1 MTSARLKKLGF
12 ALLAPLSALVFS
24 VAVSS
29 LALWASGNDPWTAWS
44 EMLTYANDTR
54 RMIGIVNRAV
64 PLYVSALA
72 VGFAF
77 KMNLFNIGVEGQ
89 YQLAAVLAASVG
101 AAVELPAPLHVLLI
115 LIVAMGVG
123 AGWAGIAGVLKAY
136 RGVHEVISTIMLN
149 SIVTTGLLAYLLG
162 NYLRDESDTAILKT
176 EPIADSGLF
185 PSLNSWL
192 DAVGIDVPQ
201 GSDLQGFVLV
211 AILLGVAFYVIVN
224 RTRFGYDLRASGVN
238 PWAAQ
243 ASGVSPKGMIVRTML
258 ISGALAGLVGMS
270 QLLGFFGR
278 YHQDFPSGLG
288 FGGIAVAL
296 LGRNK
301 PFGMAIGALLFG
313 FLSVSAQILDL
324 NDIPKEIIDIMQAT
338 ILLSVVVSY
347 EVVRRM
353 VAAAEIKAAADA
365 TGGLATQPARTA
377 VLEEQSSS
385 IGEHE

>member
-1 MTSARLKKLGF
+1 MNRHRLRRIGLS
-12 ALLAPLSALVFS
+12 LLAPVVAFVFA
-24 VAVSS
+24 VAISS

-44 EMLTYANDTR
+44 EMLGYANDTR
-54 RMIGIVNRAV
+54 RFISIVNRAV
-64 PLYVSALA
+64 PLYLSALA

-89 YQLAAVLAASVG
+89 YQLAAVLAASAG
-101 AAVELPAPLHVLLI
+101 AAVDLPAPLHVLFI
-115 LIVAMGVG
+115 LVIAMGVG

-136 RGVHEVISTIMLN
+136 RGVHEVIATIMLN
-149 SIVTTGLLAYLLG
+149 AIVTSGLLAYLLSS
-162 NYLRDESDTAILKT
+162 YLRDESETSIIKTPAI
-176 EPIADSGLF
+176 PDSGLM

-192 DAVGIDVPQ
+192 DKVGVDVPQ

-211 AILLGVAFYVIVN
+211 AMLIGLVFYVVVW

-243 ASGVSPKGMIVRTML
+243 ASGVNAKGMIVRTML
-258 ISGALAGLVGMS
+258 VSGALAGLVGMP

-288 FGGIAVAL
+288 FAGIAVAL
-296 LGRNK
+296 LGRNN

-313 FLSVSAQILDL
+313 FLSASAQILDL

-353 VAAAEIKAAADA
+353 VAASEIRAAAEA
-365 TGGLATQPARTA
+365 TEGMATQPARTA
-377 VLEEQSSS
+377 VLE
-385 IGEHE
+385 GDKP

>member
-1 MTSARLKKLGF
+1 MSRQRIRRVVL
-12 ALLAPLSALVFS
+12 ALLAPVAALVFA

-29 LALWASGNDPWTAWS
+29 LALWASGNDPSTAWS

-54 RMIGIVNRAV
+54 RIISIVNRAV
-64 PLYVSALA
+64 PLYLSALA
-72 VGFAF
+72 VAFAF

-89 YQLAAVLAASVG
+89 YQLAAVLAASAG
-101 AAVELPAPLHVLLI
+101 AAVDLPAPLHVLFI
-115 LIVAMGVG
+115 LVIAMGVG

-149 SIVTTGLLAYLLG
+149 AIVTTGLLAYLLQG
-162 NYLRDESDTAILKT
+162 YLRDESDTSIIKT
-176 EPIADSGLF
+176 LPIPESGLM
-185 PSLNSWL
+185 PSLNGWL
-192 DAVGIDVPQ
+192 DAVGVNVPQ
-201 GSDLQGFVLV
+201 GSDLQGFVLPAALV
-211 AILLGVAFYVIVN
+211 GIVFYVVVW

-243 ASGVSPKGMIVRTML
+243 ASGVSARGMIVRTML
-258 ISGALAGLVGMS
+258 VSGALAGLVGMP

-288 FGGIAVAL
+288 FAGIAVAL
-296 LGRNK
+296 LGRNN

-313 FLSVSAQILDL
+313 FLSASAQILDL

-347 EVVRRM
+347 EVVRRI
-353 VAAAEIKAAADA
+353 VAAAEVKAAAEA
-365 TGGLATQPARTA
+365 TSGSATQTTTA
-377 VLEEQSSS
+377 AEVS
-385 IGEHE
+385 G

>member
-1 MTSARLKKLGF
+1 MTRHRLRRIVLS
-12 ALLAPLSALVFS
+12 LLAPVAAFVFA
-24 VAVSS
+24 VAISS

-44 EMLTYANDTR
+44 EMLGYANDTR
-54 RMIGIVNRAV
+54 RFISIVNRAV
-64 PLYVSALA
+64 PLYLSALA

-89 YQLAAVLAASVG
+89 YQLAAVLAASAG
-101 AAVELPAPLHVLLI
+101 AAVDLPAPVHVLFI
-115 LIVAMGVG
+115 LVIAMGVG

-136 RGVHEVISTIMLN
+136 RGVHEVIATIMLN
-149 SIVTTGLLAYLLG
+149 AIVTSGLLAYLLSS
-162 NYLRDESDTAILKT
+162 YLRDESETSIIKTPAI
-176 EPIADSGLF
+176 PDSGLM

-192 DAVGIDVPQ
+192 DTVGVNVPQ

-211 AILLGVAFYVIVN
+211 AVLIGLAFYVVVW

-243 ASGVSPKGMIVRTML
+243 ASGVNPKGMIVRTML
-258 ISGALAGLVGMS
+258 VSGALAGLVGMP

-288 FGGIAVAL
+288 FAGIAVAL
-296 LGRNK
+296 LGRNN

-313 FLSVSAQILDL
+313 FLSASAQILDL

-353 VAAAEIKAAADA
+353 VAASEIRAAAEA
-365 TGGLATQPARTA
+365 TEGMATQPARTA
-377 VLEEQSSS
+377 VLE
-385 IGEHE
+385 GEKP

>member
-1 MTSARLKKLGF
+1 MNRARLRRIALS
-12 ALLAPLSALVFS
+12 LLAP
-24 VAVSS
+24 VAAFAFAVAISS
-29 LALWASGNDPWTAWS
+29 LALWASGNNPWTAWS
-44 EMLTYANDTR
+44 EMLNYANDTR
-54 RMIGIVNRAV
+54 RMISIVNRAV
-64 PLYVSALA
+64 PLYLSALA

-101 AAVELPAPLHVLLI
+101 AAVTLPAPLHVLLI
-115 LIVAMGVG
+115 LVVAMGVG

-149 SIVTTGLLAYLLG
+149 AIVTTGLLAYLLT
-162 NYLRDESDTAILKT
+162 NYLRDKSETSIIKT
-176 EPIADSGLF
+176 EPIPSSGLM

-192 DAVGIDVPQ
+192 DRVGVDVPQ
-201 GSDLQGFVLV
+201 GSNLQGFVLV
-211 AILLGVAFYVIVN
+211 ALVVGVVFYVVVW

-243 ASGVSPKGMIVRTML
+243 ASGVNPKGMIVRTML
-258 ISGALAGLVGMS
+258 ISGALAGLVGMP

-288 FGGIAVAL
+288 FAGIAVAL
-296 LGRNK
+296 LGRNN

-313 FLSVSAQILDL
+313 FLSASAQILDL

-347 EVVRRM
+347 EVVRRI
-353 VAAAEIKAAADA
+353 VAASEVRAAAEA
-365 TGGLATQPARTA
+365 TEGLATQPARTTA
-377 VLEEQSSS
+377 LEE
-385 IGEHE
+385 EAT

>member
-1 MTSARLKKLGF
+1 MTGARWKKLGF
-12 ALLAPLSALVFS
+12 SLLAPAAALVFS
-24 VAVSS
+24 VAISS

-44 EMLTYANDTR
+44 EMLSYANDTR
-54 RMIGIVNRAV
+54 RYIGIVNRAV

-89 YQLAAVLAASVG
+89 YQLAAVLAASAG
-101 AAVELPAPLHVLLI
+101 AAVELPAPIHVLLI
-115 LIVAMGVG
+115 MIIAMGVG
-123 AGWAGIAGVLKAY
+123 AGWAGVAGVLKAY

-162 NYLRDESDTAILKT
+162 NYLRDESDTSILKT
-176 EPIADSGLF
+176 EPIPESGLF

-192 DAVGIDVPQ
+192 EGVGVDIPQ
-201 GSDLQGFVLV
+201 GADLQGFVV
-211 AILLGVAFYVIVN
+211 IAVLLGIAFHVIVN

-243 ASGVSPKGMIVRTML
+243 ASGVGPKGMIIKAML
-258 ISGALAGLVGMS
+258 VSGALAGLVGMS
-270 QLLGFFGR
+270 QVLGFFGR
-278 YHQDFPSGLG
+278 YHQDFPTGLG

-301 PFGMAIGALLFG
+301 PVGMAIGALLFG
-313 FLSVSAQILDL
+313 FLSVSSQILDL
-324 NDIPKEIIDIMQAT
+324 NDIPKEIVDIMQAT

-347 EVVRRM
+347 EVVHRM

-365 TGGLATQPARTA
+365 THGLSTQPARSA
-377 VLEEQSSS
+377 VLEEEGSA
-385 IGEHE
+385 

>member
-1 MTSARLKKLGF
+1 MTKDRLRQLGLT
-12 ALLAPLSALVFS
+12 LLAPLVALVFS

-29 LALWASGNDPWTAWS
+29 LALWASGHNPWTAWS
-44 EMLTYANDTR
+44 EMITYANDTR

-64 PLYVSALA
+64 PLYISALA

-89 YQLAAVLAASVG
+89 YTLAAVLS
-101 AAVELPAPLHVLLI
+101 AAVGSAVHLPAPIHVLFI
-115 LIVAMGVG
+115 LVVAMGVG
-123 AGWAGIAGVLKAY
+123 AAWAGIAGVLKAY

-149 SIVTTGLLAYLLG
+149 SIVTSGLVAYLLA
-162 NYLRDESDTAILKT
+162 NYLRDESDTSILKT
-176 EPIADSGLF
+176 VAIPKSGLF
-185 PSLNSWL
+185 PSLNRVL
-192 DAVGIDVPQ
+192 DNIGIGVPT
-201 GSDLQGFVLV
+201 GSNLQGFVV
-211 AILLGVAFYVIVN
+211 IAVLLGVGFYVVVN
-224 RTRFGYDLRASGVN
+224 RTRFGYDLRATGVN

-243 ASGVSPKGMIVRTML
+243 ASGVHPKGMIIRTML

-270 QLLGFFGR
+270 PMLGFFGR

-296 LGRNK
+296 LGRNR

-347 EVVRRM
+347 EVVHRM
-353 VAAAEIKAAADA
+353 VAAAEVKAAAEA
-365 TGGLATQPARTA
+365 TGGMSTQPARTA
-377 VLEEQSSS
+377 VLEEADK
-385 IGEHE
+385 

>member
-1 MTSARLKKLGF
+1 MNRARLRRIGLS
-12 ALLAPLSALVFS
+12 LLAP
-24 VAVSS
+24 VAAFIFAVGISS

-44 EMLTYANDTR
+44 EMLGYANDTKR
-54 RMIGIVNRAV
+54 VISIVNRAV
-64 PLYVSALA
+64 PLYLSALA

-89 YQLAAVLAASVG
+89 YQLAAVLAASAG
-101 AAVELPAPLHVLLI
+101 AAVDLPAPLHVLFI
-115 LIVAMGVG
+115 LIIAMGVG

-149 SIVTTGLLAYLLG
+149 AIVTSGLLAYLLSS
-162 NYLRDESDTAILKT
+162 YLRDESETSIIKT
-176 EPIADSGLF
+176 PPIPESGLM

-192 DAVGIDVPQ
+192 DRLGVDVSP

-211 AILLGVAFYVIVN
+211 AMLIGLAFYVVVW

-243 ASGVSPKGMIVRTML
+243 ASGVSPKGMILRTML
-258 ISGALAGLVGMS
+258 VSGALAGLVGMP

-278 YHQDFPSGLG
+278 YHQDFPTGLG

-296 LGRNK
+296 LGRNN
-301 PFGMAIGALLFG
+301 PIGMAIGALLFG
-313 FLSVSAQILDL
+313 FLSASAQILDL

-353 VAAAEIKAAADA
+353 VAASEIRAAAEA
-365 TGGLATQPARTA
+365 TEGMATQPARTA
-377 VLEEQSSS
+377 VLE
-385 IGEHE
+385 GEKP

>member
-1 MTSARLKKLGF
+1 MNRQRLRRIGLSF
-12 ALLAPLSALVFS
+12 LAPVAAFVFA
-24 VAVSS
+24 VAISS

-44 EMLTYANDTR
+44 EMLAYANDTR
-54 RMIGIVNRAV
+54 RFISIVNRAV
-64 PLYVSALA
+64 PLYLSALA

-89 YQLAAVLAASVG
+89 YQLAAVLAASAG
-101 AAVELPAPLHVLLI
+101 AAVTLPAPLHVLFI
-115 LIVAMGVG
+115 IVVAMGVG
-123 AGWAGIAGVLKAY
+123 AGWAGVAGALKAY
-136 RGVHEVISTIMLN
+136 RGVHEVIATIMLN
-149 SIVTTGLLAYLLG
+149 AIVTSGLLAYLLG
-162 NYLRDESDTAILKT
+162 SYLRDESETSIIKT
-176 EPIADSGLF
+176 PPLPESGLM

-192 DAVGIDVPQ
+192 DKVGVDVPQ

-211 AILLGVAFYVIVN
+211 AMLIGVAFYVVVW

-243 ASGVSPKGMIVRTML
+243 ASGVNPKGMIVRTML
-258 ISGALAGLVGMS
+258 VSGALAGLVGMP

-278 YHQDFPSGLG
+278 YHQDFPTGLG
-288 FGGIAVAL
+288 FAGIAVAL
-296 LGRNK
+296 LGRNN

-313 FLSVSAQILDL
+313 FLSASAQILDL

-353 VAAAEIKAAADA
+353 VAASEIRAAAEA
-365 TGGLATQPARTA
+365 TEGMAPRTDPTT
-377 VLEEQSSS
+377 VQVEEQP
-385 IGEHE
+385 

>member
-1 MTSARLKKLGF
+1 MNRARLRRIGLS
-12 ALLAPLSALVFS
+12 LLAPLAAFLF
-24 VAVSS
+24 AVGISS

-44 EMLTYANDTR
+44 EMLGYANDTKR
-54 RMIGIVNRAV
+54 FISIVNRAV
-64 PLYVSALA
+64 PLYLSALA

-89 YQLAAVLAASVG
+89 YQLAAVLAASAG
-101 AAVELPAPLHVLLI
+101 AAVDLPAPLHVLFI
-115 LIVAMGVG
+115 LVIAMGVG
-123 AGWAGIAGVLKAY
+123 AGWSGVAGVLKAY
-136 RGVHEVISTIMLN
+136 RGVHEVIATIMLN
-149 SIVTTGLLAYLLG
+149 AIVTSGLLAYLLT
-162 NYLRDESDTAILKT
+162 NYLRDESETSIIKT
-176 EPIADSGLF
+176 PPIPESGLM

-192 DAVGIDVPQ
+192 DKVGVEVPQ

-211 AILLGVAFYVIVN
+211 ALLIGIAFYVVVW

-243 ASGVSPKGMIVRTML
+243 ASGVNSKGMIVRTML
-258 ISGALAGLVGMS
+258 VSGALAGLVGMP

-288 FGGIAVAL
+288 FAGIAVAL
-296 LGRNK
+296 LGRNN
-301 PFGMAIGALLFG
+301 PFGMAVGALLFG
-313 FLSVSAQILDL
+313 FLSASAQILDL

-353 VAAAEIKAAADA
+353 VAASEIRAAAEA
-365 TGGLATQPARTA
+365 TEGMATQPARA
-377 VLEEQSSS
+377 VALE
-385 IGEHE
+385 GEKP

>member
-1 MTSARLKKLGF
+1 MTRHRLRRIGLS
-12 ALLAPLSALVFS
+12 LLAPLAAFLI
-24 VAVSS
+24 AVGISS

-44 EMLTYANDTR
+44 EMLSYANDTR
-54 RMIGIVNRAV
+54 RMISIVNRAV
-64 PLYVSALA
+64 PLYLSALA

-89 YQLAAVLAASVG
+89 YQLAAVLAASAG
-101 AAVELPAPLHVLLI
+101 AAIELPAPLHVLFI
-115 LIVAMGVG
+115 LVIAMGVG

-149 SIVTTGLLAYLLG
+149 AIVTTGLLAYLLG
-162 NYLRDESDTAILKT
+162 SYLRDESETSIIKT
-176 EPIADSGLF
+176 PPISDSGLM

-192 DAVGIDVPQ
+192 DRVGVDVPQ

-211 AILLGVAFYVIVN
+211 AMLVGLAFYVIVW

-243 ASGVSPKGMIVRTML
+243 ASGVHPKGMIIRTML
-258 ISGALAGLVGMS
+258 VSGALAGLVGMP
-270 QLLGFFGR
+270 QLLGFFGQ

-288 FGGIAVAL
+288 FAGIAVAL
-296 LGRNK
+296 LGRNN

-313 FLSVSAQILDL
+313 FLSASAQILDL
-324 NDIPKEIIDIMQAT
+324 NDIPKEIVDIMQAT

-353 VAAAEIKAAADA
+353 VAASEIRAAAEA
-365 TGGLATQPARTA
+365 TEGRATQPARTA
-377 VLEEQSSS
+377 VLEE
-385 IGEHE
+385 EAT

>member
-1 MTSARLKKLGF
+1 MSPIKRFGY
-12 ALLAPLSALVFS
+12 ALLAPAAALVFS

-54 RMIGIVNRAV
+54 RFIGIVNRAV
-64 PLYVSALA
+64 PLYISALA

-101 AAVELPAPLHVLLI
+101 AAVTLPAPLHVLLI
-115 LIVAMGVG
+115 MVVAVVVG

-149 SIVTTGLLAYLLG
+149 AIVTTGLLAYLLG
-162 NYLRDESDTAILKT
+162 NYLRDESDTSILKT
-176 EPIADSGLF
+176 LPIPESGLF

-192 DAVGIDVPQ
+192 EGVGIDIPQ
-201 GSDLQGFVLV
+201 GADLQGFVLI
-211 AILLGVAFYVIVN
+211 AILLGIAFHVIVN
-224 RTRFGYDLRASGVN
+224 RTRFGFDLRASGVN
-238 PWAAQ
+238 PFAAQ
-243 ASGVSPKGMIVRTML
+243 ASGVGPKGMIVKAML
-258 ISGALAGLVGMS
+258 VSGGLAGLVGMS

-278 YHQDFPSGLG
+278 YHQDFPTGLG
-288 FGGIAVAL
+288 FAGIAVAL

-301 PFGMAIGALLFG
+301 PVGMAIGALLFG
-313 FLSVSAQILDL
+313 FLSVSSQILDL

-347 EVVRRM
+347 EVVHRI
-353 VAAAEIKAAADA
+353 VQAAEVKAAAEA
-365 TGGLATQPARTA
+365 TQGMATQPARTA
-377 VLEEQSSS
+377 VLEEV
-385 IGEHE
+385 GE

>member
-1 MTSARLKKLGF
+1 MKTHQLRRVGLS
-12 ALLAPLSALVFS
+12 LLAPFVAFVF
-24 VAVSS
+24 AVGISS
-29 LALWASGNDPWTAWS
+29 LALWASGNNPWTAWS
-44 EMLTYANDTR
+44 EMLAYANDTR
-54 RMIGIVNRAV
+54 RMISIVNRAV
-64 PLYVSALA
+64 PLYLSALA

-101 AAVELPAPLHVLLI
+101 AAVDLPAPLHVLLI
-115 LIVAMGVG
+115 LVVAMGVG

-149 SIVTTGLLAYLLG
+149 AIVTTGLLAYLLG
-162 NYLRDESDTAILKT
+162 NYLRDESETSIIKT
-176 EPIADSGLF
+176 PPIPRSGLM
-185 PSLNSWL
+185 PSLNRWL
-192 DAVGIDVPQ
+192 EKLGVDIPQ

-211 AILLGVAFYVIVN
+211 AIVVGLVFYVVVW

-243 ASGVSPKGMIVRTML
+243 ASGVNPKGMIVRTMM
-258 ISGALAGLVGMS
+258 ISGALAGLVGMP
-270 QLLGFFGR
+270 QMLGFFGR

-288 FGGIAVAL
+288 FAGIAVAL
-296 LGRNK
+296 LGRNN

-313 FLSVSAQILDL
+313 FLSASAQILDL

-353 VAAAEIKAAADA
+353 VEASETRAAAEA
-365 TGGLATQPARTA
+365 TDGMATQPARTA
-377 VLEEQSSS
+377 VL
-385 IGEHE
+385 GEGKK

>member
-1 MTSARLKKLGF
+1 MNTRVKRVGLV
-12 ALLAPLSALVFS
+12 LLAPAAAFVFS

-44 EMLTYANDTR
+44 EMITYANDTR
-54 RMIGIVNRAV
+54 RYIGIVNRAV

-89 YQLAAVLAASVG
+89 YQLAAVLAASFG
-101 AAVELPAPLHVLLI
+101 ATLDLPAPIHVGLI
-115 LIVAMGVG
+115 LVVAMAVG

-149 SIVTTGLLAYLLG
+149 SIVTSGLLAYLLG
-162 NYLRDESDTAILKT
+162 NYLRDESDTSILKT
-176 EPIADSGLF
+176 DPIPKSGLF

-192 DAVGIDVPQ
+192 EAVGIDVPQ
-201 GSDLQGFVLV
+201 GANLQGFVVV
-211 AILLGVAFYVIVN
+211 AILLGVAFHVLVN

-243 ASGVSPKGMIVRTML
+243 ASGVSPKGMIIKAML
-258 ISGALAGLVGMS
+258 VSGGLAGLVGMS

-278 YHQDFPSGLG
+278 YHQDFPTGLG

-301 PFGMAIGALLFG
+301 PVGMAIGALLFG
-313 FLSVSAQILDL
+313 FLNVSSQILDL

-347 EVVRRM
+347 EVVHRM
-353 VAAAEIKAAADA
+353 VEASEVKAASDA
-365 TGGLATQPARTA
+365 TSGMATQPARTA
-377 VLEEQSSS
+377 VLEEQAVF
-385 IGEHE
+385 GEDR

>member
-1 MTSARLKKLGF
+1 VTRWKRIGF
-12 ALLAPLSALVFS
+12 TLLAPAAAIVFS

-44 EMLTYANDTR
+44 EMLSYANDTR
-54 RMIGIVNRAV
+54 RYISIVNRAV
-64 PLYVSALA
+64 PLYISALA

-101 AAVELPAPLHVLLI
+101 AAVDLPAPIHVLLI
-115 LIVAMGVG
+115 LVVAMAVG
-123 AGWAGIAGVLKAY
+123 AGWAGIAGTLKAY

-149 SIVTTGLLAYLLG
+149 SIVTSGLLAYLLG
-162 NYLRDESDTAILKT
+162 NYLRDESDTSILKT
-176 EPIADSGLF
+176 LPIPESGLF
-185 PSLNSWL
+185 PNLNSWL
-192 DAVGIDVPQ
+192 EGVGVDVPN

-211 AILLGVAFYVIVN
+211 AILLGIAFHVIVN

-238 PWAAQ
+238 PFAAQ
-243 ASGVSPKGMIVRTML
+243 ASGVAPKAMIIKAML
-258 ISGALAGLVGMS
+258 VSGALAGLVGMS

-288 FGGIAVAL
+288 FAGIAVAL

-301 PFGMAIGALLFG
+301 PVGMAIGALLFG
-313 FLSVSAQILDL
+313 FLGVSSQVLDL

-347 EVVRRM
+347 EVVHRM

-365 TGGLATQPARTA
+365 THGMATQPARTA
-377 VLEEQSSS
+377 VLEDEMSEMSEV
-385 IGEHE
+385 GE

>member
-1 MTSARLKKLGF
+1 VSNRLRRIGLT
-12 ALLAPLSALVFS
+12 LLAPAVALVFS

-44 EMLTYANDTR
+44 EMLSYANDTR
-54 RMIGIVNRAV
+54 RYIGIVNRAV

-72 VGFAF
+72 VGFGF

-101 AAVELPAPLHVLLI
+101 AAVTLPAPLHVLLI
-115 LIVAMGVG
+115 LVVAVCVG
-123 AGWAGIAGVLKAY
+123 AGWAGVAGVLKAY

-149 SIVTTGLLAYLLG
+149 AIVTSGLLAYLLS
-162 NYLRDESDTAILKT
+162 NYLRDESDTQILKT
-176 EPIADSGLF
+176 DPIPKSGLF

-192 DAVGIDVPQ
+192 EGIGIDVPQ
-201 GSDLQGFVLV
+201 GADLQGFVLIAV
-211 AILLGVAFYVIVN
+211 LLGIGFHVVVN

-243 ASGVSPKGMIVRTML
+243 VSGVSAKGMVIKAML
-258 ISGALAGLVGMS
+258 VSGGIAGLVGMS

-301 PFGMAIGALLFG
+301 PVGMAIGALLFG
-313 FLSVSAQILDL
+313 FLSVSSQILDL

-347 EVVRRM
+347 EVVQRM
-353 VAAAEIKAAADA
+353 VAAAEIKAAAEA
-365 TGGLATQPARTA
+365 TAGMATQPARAA
-377 VLEEQSSS
+377 VVR
-385 IGEHE
+385 GEVGE

>member
-1 MTSARLKKLGF
+1 MNRQRLRRIGLSF
-12 ALLAPLSALVFS
+12 LAPVAAFVFA
-24 VAVSS
+24 VAISS

-44 EMLTYANDTR
+44 EMLAYANDTR
-54 RMIGIVNRAV
+54 RFISIVNRAV
-64 PLYVSALA
+64 PLYLSALA

-89 YQLAAVLAASVG
+89 YQLAAVLAASAG
-101 AAVELPAPLHVLLI
+101 AAVTLPAPLHVLFI
-115 LIVAMGVG
+115 IVVAMGVG
-123 AGWAGIAGVLKAY
+123 AGWAGVAGALKAY
-136 RGVHEVISTIMLN
+136 RGVHEVIATIMLN
-149 SIVTTGLLAYLLG
+149 AIVTSGLLAYLLG
-162 NYLRDESDTAILKT
+162 SYLRDESETSIIKT
-176 EPIADSGLF
+176 PPLPESGLM

-192 DAVGIDVPQ
+192 DKVGVDVPQ

-211 AILLGVAFYVIVN
+211 AMLIGVAFYVVVW

-243 ASGVSPKGMIVRTML
+243 ASGVNPKGMIVRTML
-258 ISGALAGLVGMS
+258 VSGALAGLVGMP

-278 YHQDFPSGLG
+278 YHQDFPTGLG
-288 FGGIAVAL
+288 FAGIAVAL
-296 LGRNK
+296 LGRNN

-313 FLSVSAQILDL
+313 FLSASAQILDL

-353 VAAAEIKAAADA
+353 VAASEIRAAAEA
-365 TGGLATQPARTA
+365 TEGMTTRTNPTT
-377 VLEEQSSS
+377 VQVEEQP
-385 IGEHE
+385 